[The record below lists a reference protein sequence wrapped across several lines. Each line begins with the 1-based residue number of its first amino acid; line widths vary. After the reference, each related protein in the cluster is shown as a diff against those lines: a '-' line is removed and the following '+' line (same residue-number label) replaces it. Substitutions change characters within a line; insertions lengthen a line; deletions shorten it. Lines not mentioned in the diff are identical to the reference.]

1 MAKNYTENDLLSY
14 LYQEVSEQEKLEID
28 AQLLVDS
35 KLNKAFVQL
44 QSGKSSLELLA
55 QEPSQTSIDIILEY
69 ARESS
74 SKNLEMV

>member
-1 MAKNYTENDLLSY
+1 MAKNYTENDLLRY

>member
-35 KLNKAFVQL
+35 KLNKVFVQL

>member
-1 MAKNYTENDLLSY
+1 MAKNYTENDLLRY
-14 LYQEVSEQEKLEID
+14 LYQEVSEQEKLEMD